1 MAGMTTANSVL
12 LTRQEVWSTELKE
25 TLKDELDAMRHVRWM
40 DGFPDGETF
49 TIPSIGTADVDDY
62 QEDEA
67 VVYRP
72 MDTGEFQFSITEY
85 LSSGTYITE
94 KAMQDMFYAEQLM
107 SRFVPEQERALMVR
121 LEGDILKVAPDN
133 QTAAGTNDINGAK
146 HRLVATGTSNVMS
159 VSDFA
164 YARYSL
170 KKANVPDTN
179 LIAIVDPSVEYILNT
194 STNLVNISNN
204 PMWEGIVSTGIAS
217 GMRFIKNVYGFDVYV
232 SNHLKINGTETLE
245 TVAISGFANNLF
257 FSAASGVEPIVGA
270 WRQMPKVDSEF
281 NKDFQRTEFV
291 TTARYGLGYYRPE
304 NMVVIPASTSV

>member
-1 MAGMTTANSVL
+1 MAMTSANMTL
-12 LTRQEVWSTELKE
+12 LTRQEIWSASLKE
-25 TLKDELDAMRHVRWM
+25 TLKDELMSMGYVNWLAE
-40 DGFPDGETF
+40 FPDGETL

-72 MDTGEFQFSITEY
+72 FDTGEFQLTITEY

-94 KAMQDMFYAEQLM
+94 RAMQDSFYSQQLV
-107 SRFVPEQERALMVR
+107 SRFLPEQERALMVR
-121 LEGDILKVAPDN
+121 LEGDILKEAPDN
-133 QTAAGTNDINGAK
+133 QTAAATNSINGAK

-159 VSDFA
+159 VDDFA
-164 YARYSL
+164 YARYAL

-179 LIAIVDPSVEYILNT
+179 LVAIVDPSVEYILNT
-194 STNLVNISNN
+194 STNIVNVSNN
-204 PMWEGIVSTGIAS
+204 PHWEGIVSDGIAS
-217 GMRFIKNVYGFDVYV
+217 GMRFVKNVFGFDVYC

-257 FSAASGVEPIVGA
+257 FSAAPGVQPIVGA

-281 NKDFQRTEFV
+281 DMDFQRTKFV
-291 TTARYGLGYYRPE
+291 TTARYGLGFYRPE

>member
-1 MAGMTTANSVL
+1 MAMTSANMTL
-12 LTRQEVWSTELKE
+12 LTRQEIWSASLKE
-25 TLKDELDAMRHVRWM
+25 TLKDELMAMGYVNWLAE
-40 DGFPDGETF
+40 FPDGETL

-72 MDTGEFQFSITEY
+72 FDTGEFQLTITEY

-94 KAMQDMFYAEQLM
+94 RAMQDSFYAEQLV
-107 SRFVPEQERALMVR
+107 SRFLPEQERALMVR
-121 LEGDILKVAPDN
+121 LEGDILKEAPDN
-133 QTAAGTNDINGAK
+133 QTAANTNSINGAK

-159 VSDFA
+159 VDDFA
-164 YARYSL
+164 YARYAL

-179 LIAIVDPSVEYILNT
+179 LVAIVDPSVEYILNT
-194 STNLVNISNN
+194 STNIVNVSNN
-204 PMWEGIVSTGIAS
+204 PHWEGIVSDGIAS
-217 GMRFIKNVYGFDVYV
+217 GMRFVKNVFGFDVYC

-257 FSAASGVEPIVGA
+257 FSAAPGVQPIVGA

-281 NKDFQRTEFV
+281 DMDFQRTKFV
-291 TTARYGLGYYRPE
+291 TTARYGLGFYRPE